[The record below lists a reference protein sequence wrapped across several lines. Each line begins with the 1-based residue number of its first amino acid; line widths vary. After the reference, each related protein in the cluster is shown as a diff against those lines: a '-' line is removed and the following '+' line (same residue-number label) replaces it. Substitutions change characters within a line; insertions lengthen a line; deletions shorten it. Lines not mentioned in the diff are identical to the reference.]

1 MKKLFK
7 LVATLALA
15 VTTAFGVVGCTK
27 DDDKVIKVGAS
38 PTPHAEILRQCIDPL
53 KELGYTLEIVE
64 FDDYVLPNT
73 SVQDGQTDANYFQHL
88 PYLNDFNAN
97 NNTDIVSVCAIH
109 YEPFAIYGKNVTKT
123 DFDTTKTGRTI
134 LVPDDGSNGTR
145 ALFLLQE
152 QGYITLKAGVSV
164 SDTLTVLDI
173 ADSKGNTVTA
183 VTASEIP
190 AQLNNADDGTLG
202 VINGNYA
209 LSAGLNVANALALE
223 SADGEAASLY
233 ANILAVKR
241 GNENSD
247 KIKALKQV
255 LLSETIKN
263 YINSTYNGA
272 VLSVVE

>member
-123 DFDTTKTGRTI
+123 DFDATKTGRTI

>member
-152 QGYITLKAGVSV
+152 QGYITLKAGVSAN
-164 SDTLTVLDI
+164 DTLTVLDI

-241 GNENSD
+241 GKENSD